1 MELNGKTVA
10 ILGLGESGV
19 AAAAL
24 SIKMGGKTYVS
35 DLRADTATRNRAADL
50 RRVGVD
56 VDVGGHDLER
66 MAAADVV
73 VVSPGIP
80 PDVPVLAA
88 LRSRGVH
95 WVSEPEFAFR
105 FFRAPLVAVT
115 GTNGKTTTAA
125 LAAHLVEASGATV
138 GLGGNIGGA
147 YGPAASLL
155 ALQDPVP
162 DWFVLEM
169 SSFQLADVDRFAPTV
184 GVVTNLAPDHLDRYE
199 SVEAYYGDKSR
210 IFANAT
216 DDSSWVLSDQREV
229 LELAE
234 GVPGET
240 YTFGLDAKPG
250 RAAYLDGDRLTL
262 DVHGPEPLID
272 RQAMKL
278 LGGHNVENA
287 LAASIVAR
295 LAGAE
300 AGAIGEGLESFGAL
314 PHRLEPVAE
323 AADVLWVNDSKA
335 TNVAATTSAILSL
348 GRPMVLLLGGVD
360 KGESFVP
367 LREVV
372 KGRVR
377 AAVVYG
383 EVADRLRHE
392 LADVVPV
399 VRGGYDFESVVGSAA
414 SLAEAGDAVVLS
426 PATSS
431 FDMFRNYEDRGD
443 RFRAIAQ
450 DIARRTR

>member
-1 MELNGKTVA
+1 MDLNGRTVA

-24 SIKMGGKTYVS
+24 SLSKGGKTYVS

-56 VDVGGHDLER
+56 VDVGGHDVER

-80 PDVPVLAA
+80 PDVPVLAT
-88 LRSRGVH
+88 LRARGVH

-105 FFRAPLVAVT
+105 FLRAPLVAVT

-169 SSFQLADVDRFAPTV
+169 SSFQLADIDTFAPAV
-184 GVVTNLAPDHLDRYE
+184 GVVTNLAPDHLDRYA
-199 SVEAYYGDKSR
+199 SIEAYYGDKQR
-210 IFANAT
+210 IFTNAT
-216 DDSSWVLSDQREV
+216 DDSRWVLSSQPEV

-234 GVPGET
+234 GVAGET
-240 YTFGLDAKPG
+240 FVFDIEAQPG

-262 DVHGPEPLID
+262 DVHGPESLID
-272 RQAMKL
+272 RQSMKL
-278 LGGHNVENA
+278 LGRHNVENA
-287 LAASIVAR
+287 LAAALVAR
-295 LAGAE
+295 LAGADPE
-300 AGAIGEGLESFGAL
+300 SISAGLESFGAL
-314 PHRLEPVAE
+314 PHRLEPVAD
-323 AADVLWVNDSKA
+323 AGGVLWVNDSKA
-335 TNVAATTSAILSL
+335 TNVAATSSAIQSL
-348 GRPMVLLLGGVD
+348 DRPMVLLLGGVD

-372 KGRVR
+372 QGRVR
-377 AAVVYG
+377 TAVVYG
-383 EVADRLRHE
+383 EVADRIRHE
-392 LADVVPV
+392 LADTVPV
-399 VRGGYDFESVVGSAA
+399 VRGGYDFDSVVGSAA
-414 SLAEAGDAVVLS
+414 SLAESGDAIVLS